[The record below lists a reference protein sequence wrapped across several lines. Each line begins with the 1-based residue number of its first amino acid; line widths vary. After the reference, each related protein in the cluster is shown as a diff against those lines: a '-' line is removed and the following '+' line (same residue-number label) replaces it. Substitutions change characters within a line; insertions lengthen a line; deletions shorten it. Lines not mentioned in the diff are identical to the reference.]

1 MSQKHM
7 MAFAPTIDAG
17 DADSV
22 RYSAMLPL
30 FFLFLLAASPLKHTL
45 PFSCLK
51 DGSSFTCLS
60 QQIASK
66 SAKWIVSPFSMALLL
81 TSASSAATEGQSH
94 VPMLAT
100 PSNSIPD
107 SLQSHC
113 TSLNLLKQRLQRS
126 GRTWGSNRSFTPI
139 SDRSMMTLQRFNF
152 LAQTSLIVSEQLAA
166 QIPDQ
171 LSLCAPMPRC
181 LVMDT
186 LPVLGSAK
194 LFWGKMAMNSKGRS

>member
-1 MSQKHM
+1 MQQNSTLLDTHQHNAVSCRSSKAVGSPTDKVHAIDHNVHSQQQELTRAKC
-7 MAFAPTIDAG
+7 AIAQERVKVKRKICVYNKINAP
-17 DADSV
+17 
-22 RYSAMLPL
+22 
-30 FFLFLLAASPLKHTL
+30 
-45 PFSCLK
+45 PFSHTGLI
-51 DGSSFTCLS
+51 
-60 QQIASK
+60 QR
-66 SAKWIVSPFSMALLL
+66 
-81 TSASSAATEGQSH
+81 
-94 VPMLAT
+94 
-100 PSNSIPD
+100 
-107 SLQSHC
+107 LQKRWQWAICESHC

-139 SDRSMMTLQRFNF
+139 SDRSMTLQRFNF
-152 LAQTSLIVSEQLAA
+152 LAQTSLIVSEQLSA